1 MARRDYSTT
10 RRNTGK
16 TTLQKVAQ
24 AFGLDPGLNRNQIKS
39 ELATMSQKVVRQGL
53 KRALLVGTGV
63 GGLAGSL
70 LPQSLKTSLKDD
82 LISPPKTGTG
92 NKGRNKARTPVNRAL
107 DSAKKAVASPPKKK
121 ATKPKPKPKKPIPRV
136 RPKRRPGS

>member
-1 MARRDYSTT
+1 MAKRDYSTT

-24 AFGLDPGLNRNQIKS
+24 AFGLDAGLNRNQIKS

-53 KRALLVGTGV
+53 KKALLVGTGV

-107 DSAKKAVASPPKKK
+107 DSAKKAVSNPPKKK
-121 ATKPKPKPKKPIPRV
+121 VAKPKPRPKKPIPKVRPRV
-136 RPKRRPGS
+136 RPGS

>member
-1 MARRDYSTT
+1 MAKRDYSTT

-24 AFGLDPGLNRNQIKS
+24 AFGLDPGLNKNQIKS

-53 KRALLVGTGV
+53 KRAMLVGTGV

-82 LISPPKTGTG
+82 LINPPKTGTG
-92 NKGRNKARTPVNRAL
+92 NKGRNKPRTPVNRAVT
-107 DSAKKAVASPPKKK
+107 SAKKAVANPPKKK
-121 ATKPKPKPKKPIPRV
+121 PTKPKPRPKKPMPKV
-136 RPKRRPGS
+136 KPKRRPGS

>member
-82 LISPPKTGTG
+82 LISPRKTSTG
-92 NKGRNKARTPVNRAL
+92 NKGRNKARTPINRAL

-121 ATKPKPKPKKPIPRV
+121 ATKPKPRPKKPFPKVRPRV
-136 RPKRRPGS
+136 RPGS